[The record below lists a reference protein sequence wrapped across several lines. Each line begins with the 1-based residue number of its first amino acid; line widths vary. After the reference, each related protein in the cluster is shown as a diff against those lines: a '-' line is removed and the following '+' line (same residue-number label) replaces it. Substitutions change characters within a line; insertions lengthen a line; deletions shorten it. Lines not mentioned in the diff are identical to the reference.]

1 MNKQGNDQQQ
11 ARRGFLRRAV
21 GAGSA
26 LLGFSG
32 LAGAMQPVLEVEPL
46 QRHDALDWKDVL
58 LAGDRT
64 ILMRREGPTQRVRYA
79 DSNGR
84 LDRDGYFTACH
95 LLRDVRADRTV
106 QIDPELLDVLCGIQ
120 RWMEFNGKLSTIEIT
135 SGFRTLATNQSAEG
149 AARQSMHLYGKA
161 ADIIVPGA
169 PSAMIGTM
177 VQALQ
182 FGWRHRHLPGTRI
195 RPCRHRVGSQL
206 GHPDRAPAFAS
217 AAACAAE
224 EAEPIRPPA
233 SPRQSRHE
241 HIAAPRKRI
250 S

>member
-1 MNKQGNDQQQ
+1 MNEQGNDQRQ
-11 ARRGFLRRAV
+11 ARRGFLRMAT
-21 GAGSA
+21 GAGTA

-32 LAGAMQPVLEVEPL
+32 LAGAAQPVLEVEPL
-46 QRHDALDWKDVL
+46 QRSDALDWKDVL
-58 LAGDRT
+58 LAGDRS

-79 DSNGR
+79 DSHGR
-84 LDRDGYFTACH
+84 LDRDGYLTACH

-177 VQALQ
+177 VRR
-182 FGWRHRHLPGTRI
+182 FNSDGGTGIYPGREFVHVDTGTARSWI
-195 RPCRHRVGSQL
+195 T
-206 GHPDRAPAFAS
+206 
-217 AAACAAE
+217 
-224 EAEPIRPPA
+224 PIRA
-233 SPRQSRHE
+233 RVRQR
-241 HIAAPRKRI
+241 RRVRR
-250 S
+250 